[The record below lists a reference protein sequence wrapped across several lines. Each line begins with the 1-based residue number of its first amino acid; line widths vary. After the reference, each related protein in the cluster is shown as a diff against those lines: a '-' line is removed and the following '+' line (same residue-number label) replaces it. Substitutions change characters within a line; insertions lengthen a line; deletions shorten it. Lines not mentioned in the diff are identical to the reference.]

1 MLKWTAF
8 LLAVASLVYIFT
20 QSLSVGPIADVIQI
34 SQKDG
39 MFSPASVQIRV
50 GEALRFLNDDPV
62 LTHHAFLDTEAF
74 GFDSGEQAPGHHIDV
89 AFSAQGKFTVRCG
102 IHPRMRLDVTVG
114 Q

>member
-8 LLAVASLVYIFT
+8 LLIAVLSVYMGI
-20 QSLSVGPIADVIQI
+20 QSLGAGSTDDVVQI

-102 IHPRMRLDVTVG
+102 IHPRMRLDVAVG